1 MGSVAFLLPGLFF
14 AVAFYFLRQEI
25 ALEGRNF
32 VEAMAESWRLTRG
45 SRLDVFALG
54 LLVVVVSQF
63 EAVVS
68 FALGRAAPLAG
79 ALVSPVVGGVLAA
92 FGAAVVTRAYLQ
104 LRDPND
110 EEETAADPYN
120 AALGP
125 DDIPE

>member
-1 MGSVAFLLPGLFF
+1 M
-14 AVAFYFLRQEI
+14 
-25 ALEGRNF
+25 
-32 VEAMAESWRLTRG
+32 
-45 SRLDVFALG
+45 
-54 LLVVVVSQF
+54 VVSQF

-104 LRDPND
+104 LQDPND
-110 EEETAADPYN
+110 EEETTADPYD